1 MGKATILGFSPN
13 LAAMISSGGRISTME
28 GTAGE
33 IWQRS
38 LELGEEKNERLIGKV
53 VSIWRSY
60 LDSDMLERIREADD
74 D

>member
-1 MGKATILGFSPN
+1 MGNATILGFSPN

-28 GTAGE
+28 GTAGQ
-33 IWQRS
+33 IWQKS

>member
-1 MGKATILGFSPN
+1 MGNATILGFSPN

>member
-13 LAAMISSGGRISTME
+13 LAAMSSSGGRISTME

>member
-1 MGKATILGFSPN
+1 
-13 LAAMISSGGRISTME
+13 MISAGGRISTME
-28 GTAGE
+28 GTAGQ